1 MITMVSKIPPKY
13 ERIVLEEY
21 YKFYQFI
28 NGEKDIFYKSLHF
41 TTDKNKLTDKEL
53 KNISFMDALKT
64 ITNENNNMLFLL
76 TFEVDGKLTSVAR
89 IKLTKETIHI
99 CDIVYPSYSDDEEKE
114 IILGEIIHKIEEIA
128 SVNNQNIDFEI
139 PFDDDLALTFVSV
152 NGFVNLS
159 EDKRIFQTMLLTKI
173 VKEREKDECTLSRK
187 QGKKSN

>member
-28 NGEKDIFYKSLHF
+28 NGEKDIFSKSLHF

-53 KNISFMDALKT
+53 KNKSFMDALKT
-64 ITNENNNMLFLL
+64 IKNENNNMLFLL

-139 PFDDDLALTFVSV
+139 PFDDDLALTFASV

-159 EDKRIFQTMLLTKI
+159 EDKRIYQTMILTKI
-173 VKEREKDECTLSRK
+173 GKEREKDECTLSRK